1 LDPDP
6 YQAIAELQDSGAF
19 AFSYVFSVGLA
30 LLLLA
35 ISALVSASEVALFSL
50 TSQQIEPLEESPSDN
65 MDKTLVDLLKSP
77 RYVLS
82 TILILNNLVNV
93 ALVTL
98 STFVMWD
105 VLGTRESSGIAVI
118 LLTFITT
125 SAIVFFGEITP
136 KTVAYK
142 NNLSLARRVAIPL
155 KYMIMVFRPLSW
167 ILVNSS
173 RIIENRIER
182 KGYRISVD
190 ELNEALEI
198 TTGKETSQEEKSILK
213 GIVNFG
219 TISAKQIMRTRQD
232 IAAVDIDLSFTELIK
247 TVQEHGY
254 SRIPVYKET
263 IDKIEGVLYI
273 KDLLP
278 HIHLDDSF
286 DWNTIIRQGYFIP
299 ESKKIDDLLRDFQEK
314 RVHLAIVVDEYGGT
328 SGIITMEDIIEEI
341 VGDINDEFDEKE
353 NIKYARLDERTYVFE
368 AKILLSDICE
378 ILGIEETVFDET
390 RGEAESIGGLVL
402 EIAQKLPKVG
412 EKFVANTFTF
422 TVVAADD
429 KKINRIK
436 VELPAL

>member
-1 LDPDP
+1 MLS
-6 YQAIAELQDSGAF
+6 YLLSALAAF
-19 AFSYVFSVGLA
+19 
-30 LLLLA
+30 LLLG

-50 TSQQIEPLEESPSDN
+50 SAQQVDSLEEAPEGSA
-65 MDKTLVDLLKSP
+65 DKTLMHLLKTP

-105 VLGTRESSGIAVI
+105 VLGTRDSSGLAVVF
-118 LLTFITT
+118 LTFITT

-142 NNLSLARRVAIPL
+142 NNLALARKAAIPL
-155 KYMIMVFRPLSW
+155 KYLIAVFKPLSW
-167 ILVNSS
+167 ALVSSS

-182 KGYRISVD
+182 KSYRITVD

-219 TISAKQIMRTRQD
+219 TISAKQIMRSRQD
-232 IAAVDIDLSFTELIK
+232 IAAVDIELTFDELIK
-247 TVQEHGY
+247 SVQDHGY
-254 SRIPVYKET
+254 SRIPVYRET

-273 KDLLP
+273 KDIVP
-278 HIHLDDSF
+278 HIHQDNLF
-286 DWNTIIRQGYFIP
+286 DWHSIIRQGYFIP

-353 NIKYARLDERTYVFE
+353 NIKYVRIDDRTYVFE
-368 AKILLSDICE
+368 AKILLSDVCE
-378 ILGIEETVFDET
+378 ILNKDEAVFDSI
-390 RGEAESIGGLVL
+390 RGEAESLGGLVL
-402 EIAQKLPKVG
+402 ELAQKLPKVG
-412 EKFVANTFTF
+412 EKYSSDLFAF

-429 KKINRIK
+429 KKLNRIK
-436 VELPAL
+436 IELIAT